1 MGGKTR
7 GQPGSVWPCTRWSW
21 RLRADCARQA
31 REGGTL
37 LRGRAG
43 QDPQTAQLC
52 DQLAQVVEAV
62 KCPVY
67 MEQPAAMS
75 LLCGHCYCCQEECGS
90 AGCVRCL
97 TCNQPVE
104 SRTRLFGAVQALV
117 YILATACVEASS
129 IFAPAAVPMNAS
141 SSGQHEQI
149 TFLEQQFGLSK
160 AEHAKES
167 EALVAV
173 EKELNT
179 LKEKLSTERESIGE
193 TRQQLADAEVASVE
207 HAKESVASSNT
218 P

>member
-1 MGGKTR
+1 
-7 GQPGSVWPCTRWSW
+7 
-21 RLRADCARQA
+21 
-31 REGGTL
+31 
-37 LRGRAG
+37 
-43 QDPQTAQLC
+43 
-52 DQLAQVVEAV
+52 
-62 KCPVY
+62 
-67 MEQPAAMS
+67 
-75 LLCGHCYCCQEECGS
+75 
-90 AGCVRCL
+90 
-97 TCNQPVE
+97 
-104 SRTRLFGAVQALV
+104 LFGAVQALV